1 MDQGAQVLQIVRI
14 GGVPYALLIVV
25 VAFIAANVLTRILN
39 RFGERF
45 PDKRLVISQ
54 FGSFVRFGIYLLGGA
69 IAAAAMLVLTPQVL
83 LAVGGT
89 IAVSIGFALK
99 DLVASI
105 VAGLI
110 ILMDRPFQV
119 GDRVTFE
126 GYYGEIREIGLRSVR
141 LVTLDDTH
149 VTIPNSKF
157 LTDVVAS
164 GNAGAVEM
172 MIQMDFFIGLDQDA
186 ARAKHIVQEVLTT
199 SRYVHLKLPWAVLVN
214 QVSQGEHF
222 AVRLRAKAYVLDV
235 RFEKMFETDVNE
247 RVLEEFRREGIEFP
261 VTLRRDVAPTRTNA
275 AVPASVPDRNEA
287 S

>member
-1 MDQGAQVLQIVRI
+1 MNQETQVLQIFRPS
-14 GGVPYALLIVV
+14 GLPYALLVLLV
-25 VAFIAANVLTRILN
+25 TFAVTTLLTRTLERLGR
-39 RFGERF
+39 RFA
-45 PDKRLVISQ
+45 DKRLVIHQ
-54 FGSFVRFGIYLLGGA
+54 VGSFLRFGIYLLGGA
-69 IAAAAMLVLTPQVL
+69 AAAATVLVLTPQVL

-89 IAVSIGFALK
+89 VAVSIGFALK
-99 DLVASI
+99 DLVASV

-110 ILMDRPFQV
+110 ILIDRPFQV

-141 LVTLDDTH
+141 LVTLDDTQ

-172 MIQMDFFIGLDQDA
+172 MIQMDFFIGLDQDV
-186 ARAKHIVQEVLTT
+186 ARAKQIVQEALTT

-222 AVRLRAKAYVLDV
+222 AARLRAKAYVLDV
-235 RFEKMFETDVNE
+235 RFEKAFETDVNE
-247 RVLEEFRREGIEFP
+247 RVLIQFQKEGIQP
-261 VTLRRDVAPTRTNA
+261 PATLERSVGPGKAEYGLS
-275 AVPASVPDRNEA
+275 PAGPAEEV
-287 S
+287 